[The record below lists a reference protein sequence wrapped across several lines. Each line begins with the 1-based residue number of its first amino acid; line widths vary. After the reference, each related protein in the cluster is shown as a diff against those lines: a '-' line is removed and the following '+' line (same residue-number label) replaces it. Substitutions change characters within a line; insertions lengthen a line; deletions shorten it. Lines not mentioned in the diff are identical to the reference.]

1 MSDRVKILFDPMNR
15 EVEVER
21 GMMLLDAIREAGIR
35 IESICGGKGDCGKC
49 KVILNKGEV
58 SSLSTSHKK
67 HLSPQQISEGYRL
80 ACQIRVLSDSEFT
93 IPVESRIDRPKI
105 LLSMEMVID
114 RIDPTS
120 KKYLVKLV
128 PFRDYEKLLLHR
140 SIRLENYSG
149 PTPKVD
155 DKAYNKLLSMEQEE
169 PITATLT
176 GTNNYTEIINVESG
190 NRTSLNYGLAIDVGT
205 TTIAIL
211 LVDLISGK
219 ILGRESGLNRQITY
233 GEELIPRIA
242 FAGEPGGLQKL
253 QLEVV
258 KSINNIADR
267 LTSRGEVKN
276 EEITDVC
283 VGGNTVMNHL
293 LTGMDPTYL
302 GMANVKVSRSS
313 IIRKSGIL
321 GIHANP
327 EAYVYCLPN
336 VSRFLGGDA
345 VGDVIASGMYDS
357 DEVSLLVDMGTNGE
371 IIFGN
376 KSWLVSCSCAS
387 GPAFEGEGIKFGMR
401 GMHGGIE
408 HVKIDPASFE
418 AEYTVI
424 GDTLPKGICG
434 SGIID
439 VTAEM
444 FSVGILDFA
453 GKIVKGRTPLVRRGR
468 DGLEYVVVPAEKTAI
483 GRDIVI
489 TQHDMDY
496 IMDSKAAACGAITVL
511 MKKLKLSIF
520 DVQNLYLAGAFGA
533 YTDLGNATKLGIFP
547 EFPNAKIRPIG
558 NGSLSG
564 AYAALLSMEKRD
576 KAKAIAE
583 NMVYIDL
590 LVDVE
595 FTEKYSEAIYIPGK
609 KEFFPSYSA

>member
-1 MSDRVKILFDPMNR
+1 MGDLVKIFLDPMNR
-15 EVEVER
+15 EIEVER
-21 GMMLLDAIREAGIR
+21 GTTLLDAIREAGIR
-35 IESICGGKGDCGKC
+35 IESVCGGKGECGKC
-49 KVILNKGEV
+49 KVILSKGEV

-80 ACQIRVLSDSEFT
+80 ACQIRVLSDSMFT
-93 IPVESRIDRPKI
+93 IPVESRIERPKI
-105 LLSMEMVID
+105 LLSMAMVID
-114 RIDPTS
+114 RIDPAS
-120 KKYLVKLV
+120 KKYLVKLK
-128 PFRDYEKLLLHR
+128 PFRNYEQMLLHR
-140 SIRLENYSG
+140 SIRFEDYSG
-149 PTPKVD
+149 PTPKID
-155 DKAYNKLLSMEQEE
+155 EKAYNKLLSMEHEE

-176 GTNNYTEIINVESG
+176 RTNNYPEIINIESG
-190 NRTSLNYGLAIDVGT
+190 DRPSSNHGLAIDVGT

-242 FAGEPGGLQKL
+242 LAGEPHGLKKL

-258 KSINNIADR
+258 KSINGIVDR
-267 LTSRGEVKN
+267 LTSRVGAKN
-276 EEITDVC
+276 EAITDVC

-293 LTGMDPTYL
+293 LAAIDPTYL
-302 GMANVKVSRSS
+302 GMANVEVSRSP
-313 IIRKSGIL
+313 IIRKSRTI

-345 VGDVIASGMYDS
+345 VGDVIAAGMYDS

-401 GMHGGIE
+401 AMRGGIE
-408 HVKIDPASFE
+408 HVNIDPRSFE
-418 AEYTVI
+418 AEYIVI

-439 VTAEM
+439 LAAEM

-468 DGLEYVVVPAEKTAI
+468 DGLEYVVVPAQKTAI

-489 TQHDMDY
+489 TQRDMDY

-511 MKKLKLSIF
+511 MKKLKLSIY

-533 YTDLGNATKLGIFP
+533 YSDLTNATKLGIFP
-547 EFPNAKIRPIG
+547 EFPNAKVRPIG

-564 AYAALLSMEKRD
+564 AYAALLSVEKRD

-583 NMVYIDL
+583 NIVYIDL

-609 KEFFPSYSA
+609 KEFFPSYSP